1 MRSRIFH
8 TFTTIL
14 KTNLLFGIGI
24 VLFVGWLLIALLSP
38 IITPYDPIVQDLSV
52 RFQPPSQHHWF
63 GADKFGRD
71 VFSRVLAGSRISLV
85 AGLITVVVA
94 LSIGSIYGAIAGYIG
109 GIVDDILMR
118 ISELIIAF
126 PAIILAMVIAA
137 ALGPSLYNTLF
148 AMVIIWW
155 PNYARVMRSMVIS
168 IKSNE
173 YVEAANILG
182 ASHLRII
189 FKEIFPN
196 SIGPVLVMMTLDFG
210 NAILLFSGLSFL
222 GLGSP
227 PPTPEWGA
235 MVANG
240 VENFFYWWIGTF
252 PGLAILSVSL
262 SANFIGDGL
271 RDYLDPKLR
280 KEF

>member
-1 MRSRIFH
+1 MIEKTVQ
-8 TFTTIL
+8 TFTKIL
-14 KTNLLFGIGI
+14 RTNILFGIGI
-24 VLFVGWLLIALLSP
+24 IFCVTWLLIALLAPYVTS
-38 IITPYDPIVQDLSV
+38 YDPIIQDLGV
-52 RFQPPSQHHWF
+52 RFQAPSQSHWF
-63 GADKFGRD
+63 GTDKFGRD

-85 AGLITVVVA
+85 AGLITVIVA
-94 LSIGSIYGAIAGYIG
+94 LSIGSIYGAVAGYIG
-109 GIVDDILMR
+109 GLVDDILMR

-126 PAIILAMVIAA
+126 PPIILAMVIAA

-168 IKSNE
+168 VKANE

-182 ASHLRII
+182 ASHMRII

-235 MVANG
+235 MVASG

-262 SANFIGDGL
+262 SANFIGDGM

>member
-1 MRSRIFH
+1 MINKTFQ
-8 TFTTIL
+8 TFTKIL
-14 KTNLLFGIGI
+14 KTNILFGIGI
-24 VLFVGWLLIALLSP
+24 VLFVAWLLIALLAP
-38 IITPYDPIVQDLSV
+38 YVTPYDPIIQELSV
-52 RFQPPSQHHWF
+52 RFQALGWAHWF
-63 GADKFGRD
+63 GTDKFGRD

-109 GIVDDILMR
+109 GLVDDILMR

-155 PNYARVMRSMVIS
+155 PNYARVMRSMVLS
-168 IKSNE
+168 VKSNE
-173 YVEAANILG
+173 YVEAAKILG

-235 MVANG
+235 MVASG
-240 VENFFYWWIGTF
+240 VENFFFWWIGTF

>member
-1 MRSRIFH
+1 MIEKTFHLFTKILRSN
-8 TFTTIL
+8 T
-14 KTNLLFGIGI
+14 LFGIGI
-24 VLFVGWLLIALLSP
+24 VLFISWLLVALLAP
-38 IITPYDPIVQDLSV
+38 YLTPYDPIVQDLSV
-52 RFQPPSQHHWF
+52 RFQAPSHSHWF
-63 GADKFGRD
+63 GTDKFGRD
-71 VFSRVLAGSRISLV
+71 VLSRVLAGSRISLV

-94 LSIGSIYGAIAGYIG
+94 LSIGSIYGAVAGYIG
-109 GIVDDILMR
+109 GVVDDVLMR
-118 ISELIIAF
+118 FSELIIAF
-126 PAIILAMVIAA
+126 PPIILAMVIAA

-168 IKSNE
+168 VKANE

-182 ASHLRII
+182 ASHFRII

-262 SANFIGDGL
+262 SANFMGDGL

-280 KEF
+280 KKF

>member
-1 MRSRIFH
+1 MIEKTFQ
-8 TFTTIL
+8 TFTKIL
-14 KTNLLFGIGI
+14 RTNPLFGIGI
-24 VLFVGWLLIALLSP
+24 VLFISWLLIALLAP
-38 IITPYDPIVQDLSV
+38 YLTPYDPIVQDLSV
-52 RFQPPSQHHWF
+52 RFQAPNHSHWF
-63 GADKFGRD
+63 GTDKFGRD
-71 VFSRVLAGSRISLV
+71 VLSRVLAGSRISLV
-85 AGLITVVVA
+85 AGLITVIVA
-94 LSIGSIYGAIAGYIG
+94 LSIGSVYGAVAGYIG
-109 GIVDDILMR
+109 GVVDDVLMR

-126 PAIILAMVIAA
+126 PPIILAMVIAA

-168 IKSNE
+168 VKANE

-182 ASHLRII
+182 ASHFRII

-235 MVANG
+235 MVASG

-262 SANFIGDGL
+262 SANFMGDGL

>member
-1 MRSRIFH
+1 MINKTFQ
-8 TFTTIL
+8 TFTKIL
-14 KTNLLFGIGI
+14 KTNILFGIGI
-24 VLFVGWLLIALLSP
+24 VLFVAWLLIALLAP
-38 IITPYDPIVQDLSV
+38 YVTPYDPIIQELSV
-52 RFQPPSQHHWF
+52 RFQALGWAHWF
-63 GADKFGRD
+63 GTDKFGRD

-109 GIVDDILMR
+109 GLVDDILMR

-155 PNYARVMRSMVIS
+155 PNYARVMRSMVLS
-168 IKSNE
+168 VKSNE
-173 YVEAANILG
+173 YVEAAKILG

-235 MVANG
+235 MVASG
-240 VENFFYWWIGTF
+240 VENFFFWWIGTF

-262 SANFIGDGL
+262 SANFIGDVL